1 MRFSRLGLSV
11 DTGVST
17 VGFVEDDQG
26 VEINFE
32 ATPSQLPIVQGPA
45 DVPLPSE
52 CIVSSLAVNR
62 AAGWITVN
70 HDGFSLRQNHSST
83 FLQVTE

>member
-17 VGFVEDDQG
+17 IGFVEDDQG
-26 VEINFE
+26 IEINFE
-32 ATPSQLPIVQGPA
+32 ATPSLLPIVQGPA
-45 DVPLPSE
+45 DDPLPSE
-52 CIVSSLAVNR
+52 CIVSSLAVNW

-70 HDGFSLRQNHSST
+70 HSGFSLRQNHM
-83 FLQVTE
+83 Q

>member
-1 MRFSRLGLSV
+1 MRFSRLGLNV

-32 ATPSQLPIVQGPA
+32 ATQSQLPIVQGPA
-45 DVPLPSE
+45 DYSLPPE
-52 CIVSSLAVNR
+52 CVVSSLAVNR
-62 AAGWITVN
+62 AAGWIAIN
-70 HDGFSLRQNHSST
+70 HTGFDLRQNRSDT
-83 FLQVTE
+83 FLQVTS